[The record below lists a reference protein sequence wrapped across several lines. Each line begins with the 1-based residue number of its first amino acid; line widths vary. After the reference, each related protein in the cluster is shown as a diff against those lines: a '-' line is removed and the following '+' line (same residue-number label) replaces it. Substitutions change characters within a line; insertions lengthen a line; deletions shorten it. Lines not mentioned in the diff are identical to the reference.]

1 MGIINFVTAICF
13 AILTAEVL
21 YVVISFI
28 VKDRADR
35 IAFLRSFKKGKCAII
50 YFSAI
55 PLFCIGHMY
64 AGADFFAAFFNAIS
78 QIINLVV
85 LKYSTSSVQAL
96 FNANLF
102 YKITIY
108 YSFVLVGIN
117 AVLFTFSLV
126 GQRLWEFRQS
136 VKSKISTKDKLFILG
151 YNQNSVAVYNSDGAR
166 SKVII
171 DKITEQDGYSLY
183 TKKISFVSCASF
195 DGIIARIFKIVAKGK
210 KQYNVIINTNSEE
223 NNLSI
228 CRGFIAGI
236 EKENK
241 EGKEKI
247 FNHLRI
253 YVFGDP
259 RYEAIYEDAMS
270 SAYGCI
276 HYINKYQM
284 IAMDFIDKYPFT
296 KFMDTRHIDY
306 SRALVR
312 DNIDINVCMIGFGKT
327 NQQIFL
333 TSVANNQF
341 LHEVDSAIDLKK
353 VRYHIF
359 DKDPA
364 ENNKNLNHSY
374 YRFRNECAD
383 VDPDDYLPLPAL
395 PADETYYQLDIS
407 DSKFYQHIRQIVSA
421 KPNDVNF
428 IIIAFGTDLENIDM
442 AQKLVEKRQE
452 WGLDNLVIFV
462 KVRAWRKEQ
471 TLLEQ
476 EGCYFIGNEKDS
488 VYDINAI
495 TGDSIFHMAQMR
507 NEIYDLEYKITHEKN
522 ITIDNATLSEVRL
535 NANKNWYLS
544 KTQLERES
552 SLYCCLSLK
561 SKLNLMGLDYCI
573 ESANE
578 LPGMT
583 EQEYLEIYAVG
594 DSVDTSTYNLTVNGK
609 KVVNYTLDYIP
620 SKRTNLAIQEHQRWN
635 SFMISKGMIPSTI
648 SEILNE
654 KVIRNGVARFSNG
667 KNYKLRRHGNITS
680 FDGLVTFRKLIA
692 DRDKVDEAEKDVI
705 KYDYQ
710 LMDDAY
716 WLLKSCGYKIVKLQ
730 QIE

>member
-1 MGIINFVTAICF
+1 MGTINFVTAICF
-13 AILTAEVL
+13 VILTAEVL
-21 YVVISFI
+21 YMAISLI
-28 VKDRADR
+28 VKNRADR

-64 AGADFFAAFFNAIS
+64 AGADFFAAFFNAVN

-96 FNANLF
+96 VDANLF
-102 YKITIY
+102 YKITMY

-117 AVLFTFSLV
+117 ALFFTFSLV
-126 GQRLWEFRQS
+126 GQRLWEFCQS
-136 VKSKISTKDKLFILG
+136 VKAKITSKDKLFILG
-151 YNQNSVAVYNSDGAR
+151 YNQNSVAVYNSDKTR

-171 DKITEQDGYSLY
+171 DKISEQDGYSLY
-183 TKKISFVSCASF
+183 TKKISFVSCTSF
-195 DGIIARIFKIVAKGK
+195 DSVIAQIFKIVAKGK
-210 KQYNVIINTNSEE
+210 KQYTVIINTANEE
-223 NNLSI
+223 TNLSI
-228 CRGFIAGI
+228 CRSFIAGI

-241 EGKEKI
+241 EGREKI
-247 FNHLRI
+247 FDHLRI

-284 IAMDFIDKYPFT
+284 IAMNFIDCYPFT
-296 KFMDTRHIDY
+296 KFMDEKHIDN
-306 SRALVR
+306 STALVR
-312 DNIDINVCMIGFGKT
+312 EGVDINVCMIGFGKT

-341 LHEVDSAIDLKK
+341 LHEANSGITLKK
-353 VRYHIF
+353 VKYYIF
-359 DKDPA
+359 DKDPV

-383 VDPDDYLPLPAL
+383 VNPDDYLPLPEL
-395 PADETYYQLDIS
+395 PADETYYQLDIN
-407 DSKFYQHIRQIVSA
+407 DAKFYQHIRQVVAA

-452 WGLDNLVIFV
+452 WGIDNLVIFV

-476 EGCYFIGNEKDS
+476 EGCYFIGNEKDN
-488 VYDINAI
+488 VYDIDAI
-495 TGDSIFHMAQMR
+495 TGDSIFRMAQMR

-522 ITIDNATLSEVRL
+522 LIIDSTILSEVRI

-573 ESANE
+573 ESAND
-578 LPGMT
+578 LPGLT
-583 EQEYLEIYAVG
+583 EQEYLDIYAVG
-594 DSVDTSTYNLTVNGK
+594 DSVDTETYGLTVNGK
-609 KVVNYTLDYIP
+609 KIVNYTLKFVP

-648 SEILNE
+648 DEILNE
-654 KVIRNGVARFSNG
+654 KVMRNGVARFTNG

-680 FDGLVTFRKLIA
+680 FEGLTEFRKLVA
-692 DRDKVDEAEKDVI
+692 ERDKVDELEKDVI

-710 LMDDAY
+710 LLDDAY
-716 WLLKSCGYKIVKLQ
+716 WLLKSCGYKIIKLQ
-730 QIE
+730 